1 MIFTKN
7 CAICGTKDGPR
18 NMSYKMTWK
27 GTHRWTPAACLA
39 AEAMAERETGKG
51 KRK

>member
-1 MIFTKN
+1 MIFTKK
-7 CAICGTKDGPR
+7 CAICGTKDSSR

-27 GTHRWTPAACLA
+27 SMYRWTHPACLA
-39 AEAMAERETGKG
+39 AAAMAERETGKG